1 MESIISSEKYAIF
14 GGDSND
20 NLYLINFEN
29 KQWMKLNIPEKY
41 RDNIQFYLMG
51 KENKMLITFDKNAYI
66 VDISDLKE

>member
-20 NLYLINFEN
+20 NLYLIKFEN

-51 KENKMLITFDKNAYI
+51 KEHKMF
-66 VDISDLKE
+66 

>member
-20 NLYLINFEN
+20 NLYLINSEN
-29 KQWMKLNIPEKY
+29 KQWMKLNTPEKY

-66 VDISDLKE
+66 VDISDLK